1 MLWSLSPFI
10 ASSLILPLSFVP
22 VHSLSHVQ
30 LFATPWTVAH
40 QASLSFTNSRSLFKL
55 MSIGSVMS
63 SNHLILSCP
72 LLLPSVFPSIRI
84 ISNESAVGIRWPKYW
99 SFSFSPSSEYS
110 GLISFRIDWF
120 DLPCSPRD
128 SQESSPSPYFK
139 NIDSSVLSLLYDPT
153 LTSVHYY

>member
-72 LLLPSVFPSIRI
+72 LLLLFPLPSYLLEAYILSIGYKTYSDLHALGHVFLLLELSII
-84 ISNESAVGIRWPKYW
+84 N
-99 SFSFSPSSEYS
+99 
-110 GLISFRIDWF
+110 
-120 DLPCSPRD
+120 
-128 SQESSPSPYFK
+128 
-139 NIDSSVLSLLYDPT
+139 SLLLSDLLQLILKT
-153 LTSVHYY
+153 HIKD

>member
-72 LLLPSVFPSIRI
+72 LLLLFPLPSYLLEAYILSIGYKTYSDLHALGNVFLLLELSII
-84 ISNESAVGIRWPKYW
+84 N
-99 SFSFSPSSEYS
+99 
-110 GLISFRIDWF
+110 
-120 DLPCSPRD
+120 
-128 SQESSPSPYFK
+128 
-139 NIDSSVLSLLYDPT
+139 SLLLSDLLQLILKT
-153 LTSVHYY
+153 HIKD